1 MRHLTIIWGN
11 DLRISLKLAALT
23 AALVTGLVITISQA
37 QAAEKLSEK
46 VKPQSGFI
54 SDYSLLQKVDGPK
67 GSQVYRYR
75 KTGVTPESFNSVV
88 IDPIVLNQ
96 ASPDGQLTSDVLE
109 QTRKALDQHIRESI
123 TARGL
128 KIVTEPGPGVLR
140 VSVAISGAELETEGF
155 KPRNILPISAVMKI
169 ASKATGMD
177 SKTPTLLVE
186 SKLVDTQSQDLVGA
200 GMITIAGESFR
211 SEAGTVEGF
220 QNLTKRVVQVATQLA
235 AGSTVK

>member
-1 MRHLTIIWGN
+1 MRIASKFAA
-11 DLRISLKLAALT
+11 ISVAVAS
-23 AALVTGLVITISQA
+23 LVMTVGQA

-54 SDYSLLQKVDGPK
+54 PDYSLLQKVDGPK
-67 GSQVYRYR
+67 GSQIYRYR
-75 KTGVTPESFNSVV
+75 KTGVAPENFNAVL
-88 IDPIVLNQ
+88 IDPVVLNQ
-96 ASPDGQLTSDVLE
+96 ASPEGQLTADVLT
-109 QTRKALDQHIRESI
+109 QTRTTLDQHIRESI
-123 TARGL
+123 AARGM

-155 KPRNILPISAVMKI
+155 KPRNILPISAVMKL
-169 ASKATGMD
+169 ASKATGME

-186 SKLVDTQSQDLVGA
+186 SKLVDTQTQDLVGA

-220 QNLTKRVVQVATQLA
+220 QALTKRVVQVATQLA
-235 AGSTVK
+235 SGSAAK

>member
-1 MRHLTIIWGN
+1 MRIASKFAA
-11 DLRISLKLAALT
+11 ISVAVAS
-23 AALVTGLVITISQA
+23 LVMIVGQA

-54 SDYSLLQKVDGPK
+54 PDYSLLQKVDGPK
-67 GSQVYRYR
+67 GSQIYRYR
-75 KTGVTPESFNSVV
+75 KTGVAPENFNAVL
-88 IDPIVLNQ
+88 IDPVVLNQ
-96 ASPDGQLTSDVLE
+96 ASPEGQLTADVLT
-109 QTRKALDQHIRESI
+109 QTRTALDQHIRESVA
-123 TARGL
+123 ARGM

-155 KPRNILPISAVMKI
+155 KPRNILPISAVMKL
-169 ASKATGMD
+169 ASKATGME

-186 SKLVDTQSQDLVGA
+186 SKLVDTQTQDLVGA

-220 QNLTKRVVQVATQLA
+220 QALTKRVVQVATQLA
-235 AGSTVK
+235 SGSAAK

>member
-1 MRHLTIIWGN
+1 MTVG
-11 DLRISLKLAALT
+11 
-23 AALVTGLVITISQA
+23 QA

-54 SDYSLLQKVDGPK
+54 PDYSLLQKVDGPK
-67 GSQVYRYR
+67 GSQIYRYR
-75 KTGVTPESFNSVV
+75 KTGVAPENFNAVL
-88 IDPIVLNQ
+88 IDPVVLNQ
-96 ASPDGQLTSDVLE
+96 ASPEGQLTADVLT
-109 QTRKALDQHIRESI
+109 QTRTTLDQHIRESI
-123 TARGL
+123 AARGM

-155 KPRNILPISAVMKI
+155 KPRNILPISAVMKL
-169 ASKATGMD
+169 ASKATGME

-186 SKLVDTQSQDLVGA
+186 SKLVDTQTQDLVGA

-220 QNLTKRVVQVATQLA
+220 QALTKRVVQVATQLA
-235 AGSTVK
+235 SGSAAK

>member
-1 MRHLTIIWGN
+1 MRIASKFAA
-11 DLRISLKLAALT
+11 ISVAVAS
-23 AALVTGLVITISQA
+23 LVMTVGQA

-54 SDYSLLQKVDGPK
+54 PDYSLLQKVDGPK
-67 GSQVYRYR
+67 GSQIYRYR
-75 KTGVTPESFNSVV
+75 KTGVAPENFNAVL
-88 IDPIVLNQ
+88 IDPVVLNQ
-96 ASPDGQLTSDVLE
+96 ASPEGQLTADVLT
-109 QTRKALDQHIRESI
+109 QTRTALDQHIRESVA
-123 TARGL
+123 ARGM

-155 KPRNILPISAVMKI
+155 KPRNILPISAVMKL
-169 ASKATGMD
+169 ASKATGME

-186 SKLVDTQSQDLVGA
+186 SKLVDTQTQDLVGA

-220 QNLTKRVVQVATQLA
+220 QALTKRVVQVATQLA
-235 AGSTVK
+235 SGSAAK

>member
-1 MRHLTIIWGN
+1 
-11 DLRISLKLAALT
+11 LRIASKFAAISVAVASL
-23 AALVTGLVITISQA
+23 VMIVGQA

-54 SDYSLLQKVDGPK
+54 PDYSLLQKVDGPK
-67 GSQVYRYR
+67 GSQIYRYR
-75 KTGVTPESFNSVV
+75 KTGVAPENFNAVL
-88 IDPIVLNQ
+88 IDPVVLNQ
-96 ASPDGQLTSDVLE
+96 ASPEGQLTADVLT
-109 QTRKALDQHIRESI
+109 QTRTTLDQHIRESVA
-123 TARGL
+123 ARGM

-155 KPRNILPISAVMKI
+155 KPRNILPISAVMKL
-169 ASKATGMD
+169 ASKATGME

-186 SKLVDTQSQDLVGA
+186 SKLVDTQTQDLVGA

-220 QNLTKRVVQVATQLA
+220 QALTKLVVQVATQLA
-235 AGSTVK
+235 SGSAAK

>member
-1 MRHLTIIWGN
+1 MRIASKFAA
-11 DLRISLKLAALT
+11 ISVAVAS
-23 AALVTGLVITISQA
+23 LVMIVGQA

-54 SDYSLLQKVDGPK
+54 PDYSLLQKVDGPK
-67 GSQVYRYR
+67 GSQIYRYR
-75 KTGVTPESFNSVV
+75 KTGVAPENFNAVL
-88 IDPIVLNQ
+88 IDPVVLNQ
-96 ASPDGQLTSDVLE
+96 ASPEGQLTADVLT
-109 QTRKALDQHIRESI
+109 QTRTTLDQHIRESVA
-123 TARGL
+123 ARGM

-155 KPRNILPISAVMKI
+155 KPRNILPISAVMKL
-169 ASKATGMD
+169 ASKATGME

-186 SKLVDTQSQDLVGA
+186 SKLVDTQTQDLVGA

-220 QNLTKRVVQVATQLA
+220 QALTKLVVQVATQLA
-235 AGSTVK
+235 SGSAAK

>member
-1 MRHLTIIWGN
+1 MIVG
-11 DLRISLKLAALT
+11 
-23 AALVTGLVITISQA
+23 QA

-54 SDYSLLQKVDGPK
+54 PDYSLLQKVDGPK
-67 GSQVYRYR
+67 GSQIYRYR
-75 KTGVTPESFNSVV
+75 KTGVAPENFNAVL
-88 IDPIVLNQ
+88 IDPVVLNQ
-96 ASPDGQLTSDVLE
+96 ASPEGQLTADVLT
-109 QTRKALDQHIRESI
+109 QTRTALDQHIRESVA
-123 TARGL
+123 ARGM

-155 KPRNILPISAVMKI
+155 KPRNILPISAVMKL
-169 ASKATGMD
+169 ASKATGME

-186 SKLVDTQSQDLVGA
+186 SKLVDTQTQDLVGA

-220 QNLTKRVVQVATQLA
+220 QALTKRVVQVATQLA
-235 AGSTVK
+235 SGSAAK

>member
-1 MRHLTIIWGN
+1 
-11 DLRISLKLAALT
+11 LRIASKFAAISVAVASL
-23 AALVTGLVITISQA
+23 VMIVGQA

-54 SDYSLLQKVDGPK
+54 PDYSLLQKVDGPK
-67 GSQVYRYR
+67 GSQIYRYR
-75 KTGVTPESFNSVV
+75 KTGVAPENFNAVL
-88 IDPIVLNQ
+88 IDPVVLNQ
-96 ASPDGQLTSDVLE
+96 ASPEGQLTADVLT
-109 QTRKALDQHIRESI
+109 QTRTALDQHIRESVA
-123 TARGL
+123 ARGM

-155 KPRNILPISAVMKI
+155 KPRNILPISAVMKL
-169 ASKATGMD
+169 ASKATGME

-186 SKLVDTQSQDLVGA
+186 SKLVDTQTQDLVGA

-220 QNLTKRVVQVATQLA
+220 QALTKRVVQVATQLA
-235 AGSTVK
+235 SGSAAK

>member
-1 MRHLTIIWGN
+1 MTVG
-11 DLRISLKLAALT
+11 
-23 AALVTGLVITISQA
+23 QA

-54 SDYSLLQKVDGPK
+54 PDYSLLQKVDGPK
-67 GSQVYRYR
+67 GSQIYRYR
-75 KTGVTPESFNSVV
+75 KTGVAPENFNAVL
-88 IDPIVLNQ
+88 IDPVVLNQ
-96 ASPDGQLTSDVLE
+96 ASPEGQLTADVLT
-109 QTRKALDQHIRESI
+109 QTRTTLDQHIRESVA
-123 TARGL
+123 ARGM

-155 KPRNILPISAVMKI
+155 KPRNILPISAVMKL
-169 ASKATGMD
+169 ASKATGME

-186 SKLVDTQSQDLVGA
+186 SKLVDTQTQDLVGA

-220 QNLTKRVVQVATQLA
+220 QALTKLVVQVATQLA
-235 AGSTVK
+235 SGSAAK

>member
-1 MRHLTIIWGN
+1 MF
-11 DLRISLKLAALT
+11 KFVA
-23 AALVTGLVITISQA
+23 GLVIGFSALSAGMVTNSA
-37 QAAEKLSEK
+37 YAAEKLSEK

-67 GSQVYRYR
+67 GSQIYRYR
-75 KTGVTPESFNSVV
+75 KTGVAPENFNAVL
-88 IDPIVLNQ
+88 IDPVVLNQ
-96 ASPDGQLTSDVLE
+96 ASPEGQLTADVLT
-109 QTRKALDQHIRESI
+109 QTRTALDQHIRESI
-123 TARGL
+123 AARGL

-155 KPRNILPISAVMKI
+155 KPRNILPISAVMKL
-169 ASKATGMD
+169 ASKATGME

-186 SKLVDTQSQDLVGA
+186 SKLVDTQSQEMVGA

-220 QNLTKRVVQVATQLA
+220 QALTKRVVQVATQLA
-235 AGSTVK
+235 SGSTAK